1 MGKSLYERIGGDK
14 AVQATVIKMY
24 DKVLDDALLAPFFED
39 IDVDAL
45 RRSQMAFV
53 TVAFGGPNHY
63 TGKNMRSAHQN
74 AVNKGLSDAHF
85 DRVAA
90 HLKAA
95 MEELS
100 VPADLI
106 AEALTIV
113 SGTRDDVLNR

>member
-1 MGKSLYERIGGDK
+1 MKQSLYERIGGEK

-24 DKVLDDALLAPFFED
+24 DKVLDDELLAPFFEN

-53 TVAFGGPNHY
+53 SVAFGGPNIY
-63 TGKNMRSAHQN
+63 TGKSMRSAHQD
-74 AVNKGLSDAHF
+74 AVSKGLGDVHF

-100 VPADLI
+100 VPPALI
-106 AEALTIV
+106 TEALAIV
-113 SGTRDDVLNR
+113 DSTRTDVLNK